1 MKKTIYFFFTLT
13 SLMLQAQEQNLKASF
28 ISSQTIVADSYLGF
42 DSYANLY
49 YTKNNILF
57 KKNKEA
63 LWQYKN
69 LSLGKISRVDFQNP
83 LKILIFY
90 ENFNA
95 VVLLDNQLNE
105 IQKIDFSKSNDP
117 IILSAVGIATQNRL
131 WIYNNLTQKIGLYDY
146 LNYSYQDI
154 TASFQGN
161 IIYYDSDFNNFKWI
175 DEKLNYWTA
184 DIFGKINNLGKIP
197 PFEQIQLLQKQ
208 SILFSKDSK
217 LFLND
222 LEKKKVD
229 PISNI
234 EKTFEKFYY
243 KDQILSIFTNGRI
256 MNYKITTP

>member
-1 MKKTIYFFFTLT
+1 MKKTIYFFLIISSFL
-13 SLMLQAQEQNLKASF
+13 LQAQEQNLNATL
-28 ISSQTIVADSYLGF
+28 ISSQTLEADNYLGF

-49 YTKNNILF
+49 YTKNNVLF
-57 KKNKEA
+57 KKNKEE

-69 LSLGKISRVDFQNP
+69 LALGKISRVDFQNP

-90 ENFNA
+90 ENFNSA
-95 VVLLDNQLNE
+95 VLLDNQLNE

-146 LNYSYQDI
+146 LNNSYQDI
-154 TASFQGN
+154 TTSFQGN
-161 IIYYDSDFNNFKWI
+161 IIYYDSDFNSFQWI
-175 DEKLNYWTA
+175 DEKLNYWSS
-184 DIFGKINNLGKIP
+184 DLFGKISYIGKIP
-197 PFEQIQLLQKQ
+197 AFEQIQLIQKQ
-208 SILFSKDSK
+208 TILFSKDSK
-217 LFLND
+217 LFLKE
-222 LEKKKVD
+222 LEKKNID

-256 MNYKITTP
+256 TNYKITIP